1 LAKRWAIRI
10 GLALIILTSFLGLL
24 GLGLFVWVWSTGGTV
39 YDSSSAV
46 GEDYPVAI
54 VFGAGQN
61 SPILRERVMT
71 GVRLY
76 RTGSVKKLLM
86 SGDNRF
92 VDYNEPRAMQRIAL
106 AENVPPEDIIL
117 DYAGRRTYDTCYRA
131 REIFEIER
139 AVLISNGYHLP
150 RALYTCRKLGMA
162 AVGLRSDPGEAPP
175 SLRSVVREIP
185 ASIIA
190 WWQTHTKPPAQILGD
205 KIPISFDRDDEN
217 VTDFGDGFLE
227 NIDPEEEV

>member
-1 LAKRWAIRI
+1 MVKRWAIRI
-10 GLALIILTSFLGLL
+10 AIGLIVLSLLL
-24 GLGLFVWVWSTGGTV
+24 GLVGVGLFVWVWSTGGTV
-39 YDSSSAV
+39 YDDNSAI

-76 RTGSVKKLLM
+76 RTGKVKKLLM

-106 AENVPPEDIIL
+106 EANVPEQDIVL

-150 RALYTCRKLGMA
+150 RVLYTCRQLGMA
-162 AVGLRSDPGEAPP
+162 AVGLRSDPGESPP
-175 SLRSVVREIP
+175 SLRSVIREIP
-185 ASIIA
+185 ASIVA

-205 KIPISFDRDDEN
+205 KIPIDFDRDSEN
-217 VTDFGDGFLE
+217 DTDLVDGFLE
-227 NIDPEEEV
+227 NSELEEE